1 MIPGNP
7 FEKSNSHAHLDT
19 IFESVKRQID
29 LWGENAKWKIDLVL
43 LDNPQQQN
51 GLRPLLSPQQLHPN
65 AITTP
70 SIHNNN
76 QNNQLPVTTSIQYPW
91 DYHPP
96 LNSHDWR
103 QRDHDD
109 LQQKLRE
116 SIERQRYL
124 ENLIWSQAE
133 QIKNTKNQPRE
144 EDAIKTMKNIFLMNE
159 NEQKNRFKVET
170 ELLEKDIKILKKKL
184 EKMASTLYEIEN
196 IKINCEDDHLDK
208 DSLLEDKRILLRKLY
223 LAELRLSARDAE
235 LEYLHDLIH
244 SLKSTPSFN
253 KPISQPIKKIRK
265 GPPYLFQQQFSPR
278 SSEVRSFEQHPLSAL
293 DSLGIVADQMLS
305 DPEFDST
312 TTTTSQGEKRF
323 RSRLDDRRSQRSMD
337 SAVTLLTMPQLT
349 TPTQKIENNHL
360 KKPRT
365 TYMRWT
371 EEEDEKLRRAV
382 KKNGSSNWE
391 ACAKELEGRT
401 NIQCR
406 NRWIRYLEPKS
417 DARQSPSIAALLN
430 NPYTPPSPLATPKN
444 VKRIKSEDMFASS

>member
-1 MIPGNP
+1 
-7 FEKSNSHAHLDT
+7 
-19 IFESVKRQID
+19 
-29 LWGENAKWKIDLVL
+29 
-43 LDNPQQQN
+43 
-51 GLRPLLSPQQLHPN
+51 
-65 AITTP
+65 
-70 SIHNNN
+70 
-76 QNNQLPVTTSIQYPW
+76 
-91 DYHPP
+91 
-96 LNSHDWR
+96 
-103 QRDHDD
+103 
-109 LQQKLRE
+109 
-116 SIERQRYL
+116 
-124 ENLIWSQAE
+124 
-133 QIKNTKNQPRE
+133 
-144 EDAIKTMKNIFLMNE
+144 
-159 NEQKNRFKVET
+159 
-170 ELLEKDIKILKKKL
+170 
-184 EKMASTLYEIEN
+184 MASTLYEIEN
-196 IKINCEDDHLDK
+196 IKINGEEDK
-208 DSLLEDKRILLRKLY
+208 ESLLEDKRILLRKLY

-244 SLKSTPSFN
+244 SLKSTTSFN
-253 KPISQPIKKIRK
+253 KPTSQPIKKIRK

-278 SSEVRSFEQHPLSAL
+278 SSEVRSFEPHPLSAL

-349 TPTQKIENNHL
+349 TPTQKIESNHEI

-444 VKRIKSEDMFASS
+444 VKRIKNEDMFASS